1 MSPRISEEIVED
13 EHEDDNFAV
22 VDDEMDFEPSLTTY
36 LSPPPSKR
44 FNLELSS
51 FSPLPALQIEDK
63 PLSNLPQSTLKRPEP
78 KSHFSVDSISTTM
91 SPVDSN
97 FDFTPSTS
105 ECNDDATEDVF
116 FGPITQSP
124 EQAKEERA
132 RTANPF
138 RGYSLPF
145 DKDEDRKMY
154 SGKMTP
160 MAYTMPNVISCHN
173 NSRETFGF
181 EHNIEPLPSS
191 NFDQLIVDMGYL
203 GEMIDQ

>member
-22 VDDEMDFEPSLTTY
+22 VDDEMDFEPSVTTY
-36 LSPPPSKR
+36 LSPPPLKQ
-44 FNLELSS
+44 FTIELSS
-51 FSPLPALQIEDK
+51 FSPLPTLQIVDK
-63 PLSNLPQSTLKRPEP
+63 SLPNLPQLTLKRPEP

-91 SPVDSN
+91 SPVDSH

-105 ECNDDATEDVF
+105 ECNDDATEEVF

-124 EQAKEERA
+124 KQAKEERI
-132 RTANPF
+132 RTANAF

-145 DKDEDRKMY
+145 DNDEDRKLS
-154 SGKMTP
+154 SGKITP
-160 MAYTMPNVISCHN
+160 MAYTIPNVMSSHN
-173 NSRETFGF
+173 NSRETFEF
-181 EHNIEPLPSS
+181 EHNSEPLPSS

-203 GEMIDQ
+203 GEMIEQ